1 MPKKTQPYRSWQIEK
16 LKDPAIASDYLN
28 EALSDSPK
36 MFLKALGL
44 VAQSRQNFRQ
54 VARDA
59 GISREALYRSL
70 SEEGNPTFDTLHSVL
85 DVLDLKIEFHPK
97 T

>member
-16 LKDPAIASDYLN
+16 LRDPAIASDYLN

-36 MFLKALGL
+36 MFLKAPGV
-44 VAQSRQNFRQ
+44 VAQ
-54 VARDA
+54 
-59 GISREALYRSL
+59 SL